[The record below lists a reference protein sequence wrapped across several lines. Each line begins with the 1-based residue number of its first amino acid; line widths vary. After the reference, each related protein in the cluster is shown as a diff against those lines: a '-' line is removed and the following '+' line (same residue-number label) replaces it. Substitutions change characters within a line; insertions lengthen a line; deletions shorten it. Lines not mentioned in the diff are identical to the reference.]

1 MWYSQCINQY
11 YLATQ
16 HWQVLILI
24 HFRGSPQMLLVF
36 VSLYISFEV
45 WFCSFYI
52 VVSRSKANP
61 TSTHRGTGKRDISLH
76 LFFCGNLQT
85 NPSPTQDRCSMWS
98 QTWTDDDNYFDGKL
112 GVLQHCCLLKELC
125 PGGACF
131 LGTHFLLLCS
141 SSFSQLH

>member
-24 HFRGSPQMLLVF
+24 HFRASPQMLLVF

-61 TSTHRGTGKRDISLH
+61 TSTHRGT
-76 LFFCGNLQT
+76 
-85 NPSPTQDRCSMWS
+85 W
-98 QTWTDDDNYFDGKL
+98 
-112 GVLQHCCLLKELC
+112 KETFLC
-125 PGGACF
+125 V
-131 LGTHFLLLCS
+131 CS
-141 SSFSQLH
+141 SVETCKLIPLQLRIDAVCGYKHGLMMITILMGSLGFFSIAVF